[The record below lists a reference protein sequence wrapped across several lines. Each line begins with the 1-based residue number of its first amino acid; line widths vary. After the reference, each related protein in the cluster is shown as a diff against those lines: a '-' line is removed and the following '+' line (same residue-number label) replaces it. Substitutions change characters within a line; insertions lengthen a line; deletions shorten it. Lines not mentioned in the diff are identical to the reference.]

1 MDKKV
6 EYIKGQLN
14 CAESIIA
21 SFNKNNGTTIPV
33 ALGSGMGTGVT
44 VGSLC
49 GAVNAAVL
57 VIGFLKGR
65 ETHLEEN
72 KARVLSNELLKDIKT
87 KYNSELCIDLKK
99 SGTSCA
105 EIVAYTYEKLE
116 AILKE
121 NKE

>member
-1 MDKKV
+1 MNKKV
-6 EYIKGQLN
+6 EYVKGQFN

-21 SFNKNNGTTIPV
+21 SFNKNNGTNIPI

-57 VIGFLKGR
+57 IIGFLKGR
-65 ETHLEEN
+65 ETYLEEN
-72 KARVLSNELLKDIKT
+72 KARALSNQLLKEIKE
-87 KYNSELCIDLKK
+87 KYNSELCIELKK
-99 SGTSCA
+99 SGTSCQ

-116 AILKE
+116 EVLK
-121 NKE
+121 